1 MAEYEIKAKMNLQN
15 MIAEVCEVAQTLY
28 EFADRLQEIENKYS
42 DKEEHAM
49 KILDYIIALY

>member
-42 DKEEHAM
+42 DKEEQTQ
-49 KILDYIIALY
+49 